1 MGEATSFALRPSLH
15 HLHLSSR
22 DSFHGGGRRV
32 TVGPGSPRSRR
43 ECRASVAMT
52 EKPVT
57 FSATIASDLPLYEP
71 PGTSFDGYL
80 NDRPRIFRAMFPD
93 QRRSQQLNDEEWK
106 IQMLPIDFLLVS
118 VKPVVVMRLRCKSQ
132 GKNYPS
138 GVPRDIGRVLELQ
151 ANVLS
156 NTTRWELQGLEG
168 AYKPSHFAL
177 SVQGAL
183 YADRRGFLSRLKGKL
198 EMSITFILPP
208 VLALVPQDVLKSI
221 VESLLKRLVG
231 RMKQEVDG
239 SLLADYMEYRKERLK
254 QRENMNTP

>member
-1 MGEATSFALRPSLH
+1 MGEATSLALRPSLH
-15 HLHLSSR
+15 HLHLPRR
-22 DSFHGGGRRV
+22 DIFHGGRRRV
-32 TVGPGSPRSRR
+32 AVGPGSPRSRS
-43 ECRASVAMT
+43 EFRASAAMT

-57 FSATIASDLPLYEP
+57 FSATIATDLPLYEP
-71 PGTSFDGYL
+71 PGTSFDDYL

-93 QRRSQQLNDEEWK
+93 RRRSQQLNDEEWK
-106 IQMLPIDFLLVS
+106 IQMLAIDFLLVS
-118 VKPVVVMRLRCKSQ
+118 VTPIVVMRLRCKSQ

-138 GVPRDIGRVLELQ
+138 GVPRDIGRVLDLQ
-151 ANVLS
+151 A
-156 NTTRWELQGLEG
+156 TRWELQGLEG

-183 YADRRGFLSRLKGKL
+183 YADRRGFLNRLKGKL

-208 VLALVPQDVLKSI
+208 VLALVPQDVLKSL

-239 SLLADYMEYRKERLK
+239 SLLADYAEYRKERLK
-254 QRENMNTP
+254 QRENMNTPIVP